1 MWQDFDIR
9 GKYMRF
15 YRNTYKL
22 KNIYIYIYIY
32 IYQNNDVENK
42 NF

>member
-22 KNIYIYIYIY
+22 KYILD
-32 IYQNNDVENK
+32 NDVENK
-42 NF
+42 NS